1 MKRTDAKWWAAGYS
15 SLCLSLRTT
24 FESVG
29 SRQLQ
34 LRYREPCEA
43 SATSGSVSQDTG
55 RSCQKRRASK
65 LLVGARR
72 RLGSLNVMSAFFT
85 PRTECRF
92 TYYYVM
98 SCTIEGDRLIR
109 MSKGQTG
116 KTTIF
121 ASQDLLQLPLLLPRE
136 QSIAVG
142 RQILYM

>member
-1 MKRTDAKWWAAGYS
+1 VVGGRVLFVVSEFEDYVRVGGLASVAAALSRALRSFCDIRICIPGYRAV
-15 SLCLSLRTT
+15 LS
-24 FESVG
+24 
-29 SRQLQ
+29 
-34 LRYREPCEA
+34 
-43 SATSGSVSQDTG
+43 
-55 RSCQKRRASK
+55 RRASK